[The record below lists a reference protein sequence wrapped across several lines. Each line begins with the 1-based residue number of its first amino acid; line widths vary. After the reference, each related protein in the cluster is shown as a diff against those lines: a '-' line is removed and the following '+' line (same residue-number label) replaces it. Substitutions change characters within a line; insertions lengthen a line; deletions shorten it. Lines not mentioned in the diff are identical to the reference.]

1 MLSRPHY
8 LFGFHYTTT
17 NIIIIIAISEPPDPV
32 I

>member
-17 NIIIIIAISEPPDPV
+17 NIIIIAISEPPDPV